1 MPAML
6 GNHDPL
12 LSLEHEVVPELNHK
26 SAYQALLRDVDD
38 VAAQGVVAVAESAQV
53 SRGIEGEVDLDVEG
67 GLGYEMALL
76 LEDSREENVGDWGD
90 RVEVGGQG
98 ENDRPIEI
106 FSSESEDKGTVFIFN
121 NVLKIL

>member
-1 MPAML
+1 MSAML

-12 LSLEHEVVPELNHK
+12 LSLEHEVVPEPNHK
-26 SAYQALLRDVDD
+26 SALLRDVDD
-38 VAAQGVVAVAESAQV
+38 VAAPGVVAVAETAQA
-53 SRGIEGEVDLDVEG
+53 SRGIEGEVDIDVEG
-67 GLGYEMALL
+67 GSGYEMALL

-98 ENDRPIEI
+98 KNERPIEI
-106 FSSESEDKGTVFIFN
+106 FSSESEDIENDGTVFIYN